1 VVVTNVLDVLAG
13 REPSAKYDGYTSC
26 PLVTGYGSL
35 VLAEF
40 DYDLKPAESFPFD
53 QSKERWSMYML
64 KRWLLPQLYWHGM
77 LKGRA

>member
-1 VVVTNVLDVLAG
+1 
-13 REPSAKYDGYTSC
+13 
-26 PLVTGYGSL
+26 